1 MTAPPLSITTA
12 SLPNGQIGAA
22 YTAQVAATGG
32 VPPYTWSASGLP
44 GGLAASAAGAITGT
58 PTASGSFTVGVTV
71 TDSTKATAATQNF
84 SLSIAALAP
93 AITSLVPPYAT
104 AGGVGFTLTVNGSN
118 FVSGSQIV
126 FGGTALATTFMNSAS
141 LTAPVPAALVSKA
154 GALGVTV
161 LNPGGVA
168 SAAAPFTAYSK
179 LTILTTALPAVQ
191 SGAPYNFSLVATG
204 GLPPYTW
211 SVTGLPAGLS
221 FNSATGVI
229 GGTWTVAGNY
239 NLSITVTDNSGQT
252 ASTAYTETVTT
263 SQVALAITTASP
275 LLPATVGTIYGVS
288 FSATGGTAPY
298 TFTLAGT
305 PPPGLLYRPG
315 GFGWHPDHRRPV
327 QLYHLGSGFRRRHGV
342 EEFRAGGRAGAAD
355 GHRVGQQFDRGI
367 HPQRELRGHRRR
379 AALHFRR
386 IGIATPRD
394 HLREDRRFGRN
405 RNRRGR
411 LYLYRYGDR

>member
-44 GGLAASAAGAITGT
+44 GGLTASAAGAITGT

-93 AITSLVPPYAT
+93 AITSLLPPYAT

-126 FGGTALATTFMNSAS
+126 FGGTALATTFVNSAS
-141 LTAPVPAALVSKA
+141 LTAPVPAALVAKA
-154 GALGVTV
+154 GPLGVTV

-168 SAAAPFTAYSK
+168 SAAATFTAYSK

-191 SGAPYNFSLVATG
+191 LGTPYNFSLVATG

-252 ASTAYTETVTT
+252 ASTAYTETVT
-263 SQVALAITTASP
+263 SARWRWPSRP
-275 LLPATVGTIYGVS
+275 L
-288 FSATGGTAPY
+288 
-298 TFTLAGT
+298 
-305 PPPGLLYRPG
+305 
-315 GFGWHPDHRRPV
+315 
-327 QLYHLGSGFRRRHGV
+327 
-342 EEFRAGGRAGAAD
+342 
-355 GHRVGQQFDRGI
+355 
-367 HPQRELRGHRRR
+367 
-379 AALHFRR
+379 
-386 IGIATPRD
+386 
-394 HLREDRRFGRN
+394 RRFCQPPWGRSTE
-405 RNRRGR
+405 
-411 LYLYRYGDR
+411 